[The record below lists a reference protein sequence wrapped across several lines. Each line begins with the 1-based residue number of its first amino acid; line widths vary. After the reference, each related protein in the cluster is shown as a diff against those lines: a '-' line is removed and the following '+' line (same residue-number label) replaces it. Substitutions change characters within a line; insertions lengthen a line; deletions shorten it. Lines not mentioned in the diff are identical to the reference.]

1 MDFLSVYSK
10 IHLLTTPTAANVS
23 CQNTKFG
30 VYCGKKEVI
39 SMDCKNCSGSC
50 GSCGGCGAAL
60 ELTAGEIVFLE
71 ELAMFAFLPVARR
84 ADDMTP
90 YYVEGT
96 AYSREEYSAIL
107 LHLERKKLIDIDYG
121 SPVGSY
127 TDPGYAGLK
136 VRGSVALTGRGQA
149 VVEQLSIHGIQK

>member
-1 MDFLSVYSK
+1 MGCD
-10 IHLLTTPTAANVS
+10 HCT
-23 CQNTKFG
+23 G
-30 VYCGKKEVI
+30 G
-39 SMDCKNCSGSC
+39 
-50 GSCGGCGAAL
+50 CGGCAR
-60 ELTAGEIVFLE
+60 ELVLTEKEIDFLNT
-71 ELAMFAFLPVARR
+71 LGQYAFLPVARR

-90 YYVEGT
+90 HYVEGT
-96 AYSREEYSAIL
+96 ACSQEDYSAIL

-149 VVEQLSIHGIQK
+149 VVEQLQIHGLQP